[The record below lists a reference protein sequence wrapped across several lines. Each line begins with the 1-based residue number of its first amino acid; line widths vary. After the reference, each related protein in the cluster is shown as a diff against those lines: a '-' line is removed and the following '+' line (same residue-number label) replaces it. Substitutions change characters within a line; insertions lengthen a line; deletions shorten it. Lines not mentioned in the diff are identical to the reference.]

1 MNDRAV
7 IRGLIRQGAQINII
21 GDSLAAGA
29 GSSDSYSTE
38 EVILHDGEDV
48 FVRRAAPNSWWSR
61 LQNYIDDKYPG
72 CTVVN
77 NGCGGAF
84 SFQLKNHL
92 PSVFQEDKD
101 DIIFLFLGANDRKR
115 VNGMDELRSNLTWM
129 IRYFK
134 GKNKPVAV
142 FTPNP
147 STAENESYKNRLYHL
162 EDVANTIIDVAEA
175 EDILIVD
182 NYNYIMDYLLFTGKK
197 IDDIIFGK
205 GCRNDGLHPSDKVQE
220 MIYHN
225 LMRVLGFSV
234 KTDGAV
240 WK

>member
-38 EVILHDGEDV
+38 KVILHDGEDV

-61 LQNYIDDKYPG
+61 FQNYIDDKYPG

-134 GKNKPVAV
+134 GKNKSKDPAALSWHQDMRRGLGGGGQAHHGA
-142 FTPNP
+142 F
-147 STAENESYKNRLYHL
+147 TAE
-162 EDVANTIIDVAEA
+162 
-175 EDILIVD
+175 
-182 NYNYIMDYLLFTGKK
+182 GKQCAARSQ
-197 IDDIIFGK
+197 DGQ
-205 GCRNDGLHPSDKVQE
+205 GCL
-220 MIYHN
+220 
-225 LMRVLGFSV
+225 
-234 KTDGAV
+234 
-240 WK
+240 

>member
-38 EVILHDGEDV
+38 EVILHDGDDV

-61 LQNYIDDKYPG
+61 FQNYIDDKYPG

-84 SFQLKNHL
+84 PSAEESL

-134 GKNKPVAV
+134 EKISQSYCLPLIRL
-142 FTPNP
+142 PQRMNP
-147 STAENESYKNRLYHL
+147 IKTGF
-162 EDVANTIIDVAEA
+162 IIWRTLP
-175 EDILIVD
+175 IL
-182 NYNYIMDYLLFTGKK
+182 LLMWQRRK
-197 IDDIIFGK
+197 IS
-205 GCRNDGLHPSDKVQE
+205 L
-220 MIYHN
+220 
-225 LMRVLGFSV
+225 
-234 KTDGAV
+234 
-240 WK
+240 

>member
-38 EVILHDGEDV
+38 KVILHDGEDV

-61 LQNYIDDKYPG
+61 FQNYIDDKYPG

-134 GKNKPVAV
+134 GKISRLQCLP
-142 FTPNP
+142 PIHLPQRMNP
-147 STAENESYKNRLYHL
+147 IKTGF
-162 EDVANTIIDVAEA
+162 IIWRMLP
-175 EDILIVD
+175 IL
-182 NYNYIMDYLLFTGKK
+182 LLMWQRRK
-197 IDDIIFGK
+197 I
-205 GCRNDGLHPSDKVQE
+205 S
-220 MIYHN
+220 
-225 LMRVLGFSV
+225 
-234 KTDGAV
+234 
-240 WK
+240 

>member
-38 EVILHDGEDV
+38 EVILHDGDDV

-61 LQNYIDDKYPG
+61 FQNYIDDKYPG

-134 GKNKPVAV
+134 EKNKPVV
-142 FTPNP
+142 LFTPNP
-147 STAENESYKNRLYHL
+147 STAENELS
-162 EDVANTIIDVAEA
+162 
-175 EDILIVD
+175 LIH
-182 NYNYIMDYLLFTGKK
+182 I
-197 IDDIIFGK
+197 
-205 GCRNDGLHPSDKVQE
+205 
-220 MIYHN
+220 
-225 LMRVLGFSV
+225 
-234 KTDGAV
+234 
-240 WK
+240 

>member
-38 EVILHDGEDV
+38 EVILHDGDDV

-61 LQNYIDDKYPG
+61 FQNYIDDKYPG

-134 GKNKPVAV
+134 YFWDGL
-142 FTPNP
+142 
-147 STAENESYKNRLYHL
+147 S
-162 EDVANTIIDVAEA
+162 
-175 EDILIVD
+175 
-182 NYNYIMDYLLFTGKK
+182 DYFIWLLF
-197 IDDIIFGK
+197 
-205 GCRNDGLHPSDKVQE
+205 
-220 MIYHN
+220 
-225 LMRVLGFSV
+225 VLCLFLDRIEV
-234 KTDGAV
+234 PAV
-240 WK
+240 LVEWSLGYV